1 MNKIRANKIGAM
13 NRIAGFAG
21 AIILVGAWTAPVL
34 ADEAKSPISASMLL
48 SAVAPITET
57 RDAAFDR
64 AMKEPGPPAR
74 RPDGEIQPDGSVR
87 YGSVTI
93 TVRNPCPPGTHYEPL
108 PLPGRVR
115 K

>member
-1 MNKIRANKIGAM
+1 MNKIAA
-13 NRIAGFAG
+13 FAG
-21 AIILVGAWTAPVL
+21 SLVLLGAWSGPTF

-48 SAVAPITET
+48 SVVAPVTES

-93 TVRNPCPPGTHYEPL
+93 TVRNPCPPGTHYEPP

>member
-1 MNKIRANKIGAM
+1 M
-13 NRIAGFAG
+13 NRLAALAGSVIVVAG
-21 AIILVGAWTAPVL
+21 WSASAA
-34 ADEAKSPISASMLL
+34 ADEVKSPIRPSILL
-48 SAVAPITET
+48 SISSPLSET

-87 YGSVTI
+87 YGATTI
-93 TVRNPCPPGTHYEPL
+93 TVRNPCPPGTHYEFPP